1 MEWPSSTADP
11 AHTLTGLTRSQDS
24 HADRTH
30 TQTSLTRCPQDWAT
44 RTSYE
49 LRHLAIRN
57 GVEYQRKVNGTW
69 KPLSRADVVRGLTAY
84 YASPNTSEATSP
96 IRQRRRQIMFKTRL
110 KRTNASTQAA
120 IGTAPTAVAAANL
133 KRDQRT
139 LKEVILSANIKNEC
153 TIGDSICGL
162 KREPT
167 SVQCWS
173 SNCGTT
179 TPAAIRSADNKK
191 EYQRRFYMQI

>member
-30 TQTSLTRCPQDWAT
+30 TQTRLTRCPQDWAT
-44 RTSYE
+44 RTSYD
-49 LRHLAIRN
+49 LRHLAIQN

-69 KPLSRADVVRGLTAY
+69 KPLSRADVVRGLTTY

-96 IRQRRRQIMFKTRL
+96 IRQRRRQRMFKTRL
-110 KRTNASTQAA
+110 KRTNTSTQAA

-133 KRDQRT
+133 KRDQRHLAT
-139 LKEVILSANIKNEC
+139 QNGV
-153 TIGDSICGL
+153 
-162 KREPT
+162 
-167 SVQCWS
+167 
-173 SNCGTT
+173 
-179 TPAAIRSADNKK
+179 
-191 EYQRRFYMQI
+191 EYQRKVNGTWKPLSKEEVVRSLTAYYASPKMSEATSPRRQRQR